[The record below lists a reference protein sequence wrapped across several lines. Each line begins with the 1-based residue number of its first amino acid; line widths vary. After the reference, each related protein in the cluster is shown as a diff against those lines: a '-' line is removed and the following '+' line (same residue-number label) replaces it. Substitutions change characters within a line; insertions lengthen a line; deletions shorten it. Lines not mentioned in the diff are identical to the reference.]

1 MLVISNLCRSLV
13 IFIIHIRTVKN
24 RDTFGKCVII
34 THLTKNLFHCFTLHN
49 NFLLLSRISLT
60 KFKKKKKRR
69 NIIYFNI
76 AFFDDYFTIMIC
88 IIFIMIQI
96 LLYDHSIPFFKNK
109 NIFDNVS

>member
-60 KFKKKKKRR
+60 KFKKKKRR
-69 NIIYFNI
+69 NTIYFNI